1 MPSVFLIQTQ
11 VDAKN
16 FMTIRIDRLLQR
28 YKDIEERF
36 VLINPNSHYADLV
49 TASANQSYPVQRWF
63 HFKEAFSLDL
73 LQTLITDWGIES
85 RSIKRV
91 LDPFLGTGTSLLAVQ
106 RLAKK
111 LHRRDLQA
119 VGLERNPFLH
129 FVSQTK
135 SLWHTYEAEEIHR
148 TATALLQALPESPP
162 DAMPTLST
170 LSREDVYSREILEEL
185 LDYHNAIKGVLGDEK
200 APLLLGY
207 ASVLEDLSGVRKDG
221 RALRIV
227 PNKQYLFESVTEA
240 LQTAWCEVSED
251 NDTASNIFETIPTE
265 ALYGDG
271 RLLVSEGENAPQMDD
286 FDITIYSPPYINNID
301 YTEVYKLE
309 LWLCGFIT
317 NKADFR
323 SLRYKTFR
331 SHPSVKFQSPI
342 VMSEDCRLVEV
353 QKDIKALTDALP
365 QDKDRNWRTDL
376 FRGYFDD
383 MYQSLVCQQAATNNG
398 GWIFCVVGNSLHGS
412 SKSPELRVPVAAD
425 LIIAAIAEAIG
436 LEVKAI
442 QVARQLKRRS
452 PDNHLMRESIIV
464 MRKPERKVLSDG
476 R

>member
-1 MPSVFLIQTQ
+1 MPCVFLTQTQ
-11 VDAKN
+11 IDAKK
-16 FMTIRIDRLLQR
+16 FMTNCIDQLTQR
-28 YKDIEERF
+28 YKNLEERF
-36 VLINPNSHYADLV
+36 VLLDPNALYADLV
-49 TASANQSYPVQRWF
+49 TASVNQSYPVQRWF

-73 LQTLITDWGIES
+73 LQTLITDWDIES
-85 RSIKRV
+85 KSIKRI

-106 RLAKK
+106 RLSKK

-119 VGLERNPFLH
+119 FGLERNPFLH

-135 SLWHTYEAEEIHR
+135 SLWHTYEVEQIHR
-148 TATALLQALPESPP
+148 SAAELLQNLPRAISEAL
-162 DAMPTLST
+162 PTLST
-170 LSREDVYSREILEEL
+170 LNREDVYSQEVLKEILS
-185 LDYHNAIKGVLGDEK
+185 YYNSIKDVLGNEQ

-227 PNKQYLFESVTEA
+227 PNKQYLFESVSEA

-251 NDTASNIFETIPTE
+251 YDTACDIFEAVTTE
-265 ALYGDG
+265 ALFGDG
-271 RLLVSEGENAPQMDD
+271 RSLLVEGESVSQLND

-309 LWLCGFIT
+309 LWLCGFVSDR
-317 NKADFR
+317 ADFR
-323 SLRYKTFR
+323 ALRYNTFR
-331 SHPSVKFQSPI
+331 SHPSVKFQNPI

-353 QKDIKALTDALP
+353 QQDIKALTDALP
-365 QDKDRNWRTDL
+365 ENKDKKWRTDL

-383 MYQSLVCQQAATNNG
+383 MYQSLLAQQEASNSG

-412 SKSPELRVPVAAD
+412 SKKPELRVPVAAD

-452 PDNHLMRESIIV
+452 LDSHLMRESIIV
-464 MRKPERKVLSDG
+464 MRKPERKVLNNG

>member
-1 MPSVFLIQTQ
+1 MKISIDQLIQ
-11 VDAKN
+11 
-16 FMTIRIDRLLQR
+16 R
-28 YKDIEERF
+28 YHEIEQSF
-36 VLINPNSHYADLV
+36 VLLGESAQYADLV

-73 LQTLITDWGIES
+73 LQTPVSDWKIES
-85 RSIKRV
+85 KTISRI
-91 LDPFLGTGTSLLAVQ
+91 LDPFLGTGTSLLAAQ
-106 RLAKK
+106 KLARA
-111 LHRRDLQA
+111 LRRKDIEA

-135 SLWHTYEAEEIHR
+135 SQWHTYDVQDIQS
-148 TATALLQALPESPP
+148 TAASLLNSFPKTVPERLPV
-162 DAMPTLST
+162 LST
-170 LSREDVYSREILEEL
+170 LNREDVYKLEVLKEIVS
-185 LDYHNAIKGVLGDEK
+185 YQNAIDALPGREK

-227 PNKQYLFESVTEA
+227 PNKQYLFESVEEA
-240 LQTAWCEVSED
+240 LQIAWCEVLEDFVTAPNLFQEISSE
-251 NDTASNIFETIPTE
+251 AS
-265 ALYGDG
+265 LGDG
-271 RLLVSEGENAPQMDD
+271 RTLASDGKNTHQLTN
-286 FDITIYSPPYINNID
+286 FDIIIYSPPYINNID
-301 YTEVYKLE
+301 YTEVYKIE

-317 NKADFR
+317 SKEDFR

-331 SHPSVKFQSPI
+331 SHPSVKFSDPI
-342 VMSEDCRLVEV
+342 VMSEDSRLDEV
-353 QKDIKALTDALP
+353 QKTLRVLTEALP
-365 QDKDRNWRTDL
+365 KDRHKEWRSNL

-383 MYQSLVCQQAATNNG
+383 MYQSLKHQEQAANSG

-412 SKSPELRVPVAAD
+412 SKDPETRVPVAAD
-425 LIIAAIAEAIG
+425 LIIAAIARAVG

-452 PDNHLMRESIIV
+452 PDSHLMRESVIV
-464 MRKPERKVLSDG
+464 MRKPERKVRKNG